1 VYEFER
7 FAKLKAWETD
17 LSKVRLTLRI
27 SRGRIFN
34 WTNGPATRGK
44 PKFWS
49 SGRAFS
55 DGRIVITAGT
65 DPVDARLVLLHE
77 LAHQAVYARPHHAR
91 GEDYRPHGSL
101 FAAFFAD
108 ACEEVLGEKLA
119 VRYWYSRSKG
129 SEQVSREAFQVRAD
143 AAMAVGSFLRL
154 ASKRAS

>member
-1 VYEFER
+1 
-7 FAKLKAWETD
+7 
-17 LSKVRLTLRI
+17 
-27 SRGRIFN
+27 
-34 WTNGPATRGK
+34 
-44 PKFWS
+44 
-49 SGRAFS
+49 
-55 DGRIVITAGT
+55 
-65 DPVDARLVLLHE
+65 VLLHE